1 MPFHQEIRTVP
12 YQPQV
17 LFDIVAD
24 VGRYPEF
31 LPWCVGARVGGQMV
45 EPDGTIVEMDELMV
59 GFKAF
64 RERYTSE
71 VRLNKSALTIEAAH
85 IRGPFRHLYSKWRFV
100 PCQGG
105 TEIHFSIDFE
115 FRNPVLRLVANAA
128 FGEAASRMVR
138 AFEGRAA
145 ILSAQAALP
154 KT

>member
-1 MPFHQEIRTVP
+1 MPFHQEIRTVSYP
-12 YQPQV
+12 AEL

-31 LPWCVGARVGGQMV
+31 LPWCVGARVGGQMI
-45 EPDGTIVEMDELMV
+45 EADNTLVEMDELMV

-71 VRLNKSALTIEAAH
+71 VRLNRSALTINAAH
-85 IRGPFRHLYSKWRFV
+85 IRGPFKHLYSKWRFV
-100 PCQGG
+100 PVDGG

-115 FRNPVLRLVANAA
+115 FRNPVLRLVANSA

-145 ILSAQAALP
+145 LLSAQAALQ
-154 KT
+154 TR